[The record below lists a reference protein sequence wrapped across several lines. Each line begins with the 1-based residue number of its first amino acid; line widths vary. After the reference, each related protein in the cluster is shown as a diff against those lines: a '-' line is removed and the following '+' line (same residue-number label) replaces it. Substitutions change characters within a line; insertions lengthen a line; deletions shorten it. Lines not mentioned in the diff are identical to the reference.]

1 MKNENLEK
9 YLSELSPELQE
20 KARECKDMQ
29 ELNALLAENDV
40 ELSEDALSAVAG
52 GCSKSSVHFNKGD
65 LVKGAVCPDCGST
78 LYYWDMC
85 NMEKDCANILRLFCK
100 NPSCGSFNNGLW
112 YCATDEMGKFYSGF
126 KIIKY

>member
-1 MKNENLEK
+1 MKKEELEK
-9 YLSELSPELQE
+9 YIGELSPELQE
-20 KARECKDMQ
+20 KARQCKDMG

-40 ELSEDALSAVAG
+40 ELSEDALQAVSG
-52 GCSKSSVHFNKGD
+52 GCSKSSDFYNNGD
-65 LVKGAVCPDCGST
+65 IVNGAICPECRST

-100 NPSCGSFNNGLW
+100 NPSCSSFNNGLW